1 VHTCARDVE
10 AGRSKFEE
18 VAAGEPVTEESIQSV
33 LALHCA
39 WKEAE
44 AAFQQGV
51 KDLSRR
57 SGRSVKAIAHLIQ
70 HARAGHRLAGRPYDD
85 KARGGRFLPRRSS
98 KGQGSCDRIFGL
110 GY

>member
-1 VHTCARDVE
+1 LQGATEAAVHTCARDVE

-51 KDLSRR
+51 KEKPLLTKHSLH
-57 SGRSVKAIAHLIQ
+57 SFECH
-70 HARAGHRLAGRPYDD
+70 
-85 KARGGRFLPRRSS
+85 
-98 KGQGSCDRIFGL
+98 
-110 GY
+110 GYSNVFQ

>member
-1 VHTCARDVE
+1 MHTCARDVE

-51 KDLSRR
+51 KELSRR

-70 HARAGHRLAGRPYDD
+70 HARAGHRLARSTLRRQGAGRAVP
-85 KARGGRFLPRRSS
+85 APPL
-98 KGQGSCDRIFGL
+98 
-110 GY
+110 